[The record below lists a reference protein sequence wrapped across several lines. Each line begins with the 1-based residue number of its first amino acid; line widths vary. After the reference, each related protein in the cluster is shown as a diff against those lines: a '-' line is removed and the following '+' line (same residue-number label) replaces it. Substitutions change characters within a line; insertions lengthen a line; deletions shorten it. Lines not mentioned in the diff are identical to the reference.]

1 MSAGRKIIFVLGLGI
16 IAAAIILELNKKNP
30 SPLVALPSN
39 DDDDNNS
46 YGSQIVS
53 AVRRVWESIPAS
65 PYLALLRSA
74 GQSFGLPDTLL
85 ERIAWIE
92 SRFSPT
98 AKSPA
103 GAVGI
108 MQIVP
113 SAHPGVDAANPNA
126 AIPYAASYL
135 RQLYNQFGTWEK
147 AIAAYNWGPGN
158 LQKDIAKNGSNWKA
172 GLPLETSNYL
182 LQVNQ
187 VIDLPA

>member
-16 IAAAIILELNKKNP
+16 IAAAIIIRLNDKSKA
-30 SPLVALPSN
+30 PLVSLPSSN
-39 DDDDNNS
+39 DDDNY
-46 YGSQIVS
+46 YGSSVVA
-53 AVRRVWESIPAS
+53 AVKRIWNAIPSS
-65 PYLALLRSA
+65 PYLSLLQNA
-74 GQSFGLPDTLL
+74 EQAFGIPETLL
-85 ERIAWIE
+85 TRMAWIE
-92 SRFSPT
+92 SRFSPS

-113 SAHPGVDAANPNA
+113 SAHPGVDAANPSA
-126 AIPYAASYL
+126 AIPYAANYL

-172 GLPLETSNYL
+172 GLPLETSNYIA
-182 LQVNQ
+182 QVNQ